1 LLARKVLKVK
11 VMAGLVGIEVQGL
24 EAAVKRK
31 NLVLVRMSAVNV
43 LGNNIF
49 S

>member
-1 LLARKVLKVK
+1 VRKVRKVK
-11 VMAGLVGIEVQGL
+11 VTVGLVGIEVQDL

-31 NLVLVRMSAVNV
+31 NLVLARMSVANV

-49 S
+49 

>member
-1 LLARKVLKVK
+1 MV
-11 VMAGLVGIEVQGL
+11 GLVGIEVQDL

-31 NLVLVRMSAVNV
+31 NLVRALMSVANV

-49 S
+49 

>member
-1 LLARKVLKVK
+1 LLARKELRAKA
-11 VMAGLVGIEVQGL
+11 MAGLVGIEVQDL

-31 NLVLVRMSAVNV
+31 NLAHVRMSAVNV